1 MLKALF
7 SNRLFIGALAFFVLM
22 IVGGTL
28 YLRHIQRQD
37 QIALERTQE
46 RLKQWKAKQKQTE
59 KMPEGDTAQDG
70 HFHADGTWHAKPQRS
85 ITRKSENVDSVRTVD
100 NEGSASGREISAEEL
115 AFWEKHGV
123 APPPQGYTYVQLMDG
138 TKHLQKKNVMIASV
152 NRGTTP
158 QFNMGWLPDDA
169 YYYRKALV
177 GLSSGENLIGVGRLT
192 PAETA
197 RAREMLD
204 AFENAWA
211 VATNISFS
219 ASGAYE
225 ADHAHRARADEDK
238 AIAEKERELKAE
250 LGISENRQRDFDV
263 DLMREILTQIQKELS
278 Q

>member
-1 MLKALF
+1 MFIRKYWLPLSVFIVAICAVGLYYLQTQPPKAP
-7 SNRLFIGALAFFVLM
+7 IKIYKPVEP
-22 IVGGTL
+22 
-28 YLRHIQRQD
+28 
-37 QIALERTQE
+37 LEKPTAE
-46 RLKQWKAKQKQTE
+46 V
-59 KMPEGDTAQDG
+59 PEGETSQGG
-70 HFHADGTWHAKPQRS
+70 HVHADGTWHAKPQAP
-85 ITRKSENVDSVRTVD
+85 ITRKSGNIDSVRTVD
-100 NEGSASGREISAEEL
+100 NEDSVSGREVSAEEL
-115 AFWEKHGV
+115 AFWKKHGV
-123 APPPQGYTYVQLMDG
+123 APPPQGYTYVQPTDG
-138 TKHLQKKNVMIASV
+138 TRHLQKKNVMIASV

-158 QFNMGWLPDDA
+158 EFNLGWLPDDA
-169 YYYRKALV
+169 YYYYDALI

-211 VATNISFS
+211 VATNISFN

-225 ADHAHRARADEDK
+225 ADHAHRADADADQ

-263 DLMREILTQIQKELS
+263 DVMREILTQIQKELS

>member
-1 MLKALF
+1 MLKDLF
-7 SNRLFIGALAFFVLM
+7 SNRLFIGALAFFVLC
-22 IVGGTL
+22 VGGSL
-28 YLRHIQRQD
+28 FYMQYVY
-37 QIALERTQE
+37 
-46 RLKQWKAKQKQTE
+46 KQTAE
-59 KMPEGDTAQDG
+59 DQAAHEDRIKALTSEQKPTTEAPVGDTSQGG
-70 HFHADGTWHAKPQRS
+70 HVHADGTWHAKPQRS

-100 NEGSASGREISAEEL
+100 NEGSTSGREISAEEL
-115 AFWEKHGV
+115 AFWKKHGV
-123 APPPQGYTYVQLMDG
+123 APPPQGYTYVQLTDG

-158 QFNMGWLPDDA
+158 EFNLGWLPDDA
-169 YYYRKALV
+169 YYYYKALI

-204 AFENAWA
+204 AFKNAWA
-211 VATNISFS
+211 VATNISFN

-225 ADHAHRARADEDK
+225 ADHVHRARADEDK
-238 AIAEKERELKAE
+238 AIAEKERELKSE

-263 DLMREILTQIQKELS
+263 GVMREILTQIQKELS

>member
-1 MLKALF
+1 MLKDLF
-7 SNRLFIGALAFFVLM
+7 SNRLFIGALAFFVLC
-22 IVGGTL
+22 VCGSLL
-28 YLRHIQRQD
+28 YMQHV
-37 QIALERTQE
+37 
-46 RLKQWKAKQKQTE
+46 KKQTAE
-59 KMPEGDTAQDG
+59 DLAAHKERIKELTSEQKPTTEAPVGDTSQSG
-70 HFHADGTWHAKPQRS
+70 HFHADGTWHAKPQWP
-85 ITRKSENVDSVRTVD
+85 ITRKPENVDGVRTVD
-100 NEGSASGREISAEEL
+100 NEGSTNGHEVSAEEL

-123 APPPQGYTYVQLMDG
+123 APPPQGYTYVQLTDG
-138 TKHLQKKNVMIASV
+138 TKHLQKKNVMVVSV

-158 QFNMGWLPDDA
+158 EFNLGWLPDDA
-169 YYYRKALV
+169 YYYYDALI

-211 VATNISFS
+211 VATNISFN

-225 ADHAHRARADEDK
+225 ADHAHRAYADEDK

-263 DLMREILTQIQKELS
+263 DVMREILTQIQKELS